1 MITIFLYEKQRMM
14 SMKYNLIYIQQKYIY
29 IF

>member
-1 MITIFLYEKQRMM
+1 MITIFLYEMQRMM
-14 SMKYNLIYIQQKYIY
+14 SMKYNLLYINIH